1 LLQFVETQAIT
12 GQTIMQTM
20 TLEQLRATTDAGGVL
35 GVTLQAQGGAFYV
48 NIETRRGEAMFV
60 STKEKKPR
68 KFIDPRKAM
77 MLLREIGL
85 RTMRVNAEQWRP
97 EEIEFEKRQRP
108 DSAELLKRK
117 HQAADYDTWFRNAV
131 EGALDK
137 AGSPD
142 AVWLSSDDMK
152 SRSQSFR
159 QKCMDT
165 AKAKGLA

>member
-1 LLQFVETQAIT
+1 
-12 GQTIMQTM
+12 MQTM

-77 MLLREIGL
+77 LLLREIGV

-108 DSAELLKRK
+108 DSAELLKKK

-131 EGALDK
+131 EGALAK
-137 AGSPD
+137 ADSPD

-152 SRSQSFR
+152 SRSQGFR